1 MNKLLKSVI
10 AFALVAMVFASCEKV
25 DNPINPDPDPENGQH
40 AQLWSYD
47 FGIGS
52 LSDIYP
58 AIDENDNT
66 YFSMTEM
73 GGSSIIVFAL
83 DNNGSELWKKTLT
96 GSSTS
101 KIVYADNK
109 IFVAGSDP
117 SAIYC
122 LNASSGNI
130 EWEKDF
136 SSEYEFFGAPAMAYA
151 NNRLY
156 LSVIEL
162 IESYVMAFDMSGNE
176 MWKRQAEAAGLN
188 ISVSGNSLFF
198 KSGGIIQ
205 RYDDNGNSCDSIWTL
220 KVETKTNR
228 SLTALTDL
236 PIGADGNIYFRDDND
251 IFIVSPSGQIVNS
264 ILLDASFDNSPSN
277 ITITSNN
284 DILIGKGNL
293 VKFDKNGNQ
302 QWETDFNDGILINP
316 SFTAAPVIADNGDY
330 YDAQLFGLYS
340 VKSNG
345 SLNWKVN
352 AENGGGVEYGN
363 LHPPVLN
370 HEGNIISVSA
380 EQKIIR
386 CFKGDGSKL
395 ASSGWPKPF
404 ADYGN
409 TSSH

>member
-1 MNKLLKSVI
+1 MNKLLKPFIV
-10 AFALVAMVFASCEKV
+10 FALVAIVLTSCKKD
-25 DNPINPDPDPENGQH
+25 DNPILPDPENGKH

-47 FGIGS
+47 FGVGS
-52 LSDIYP
+52 LSDIFP

-66 YFSMTEM
+66 YFAMTET
-73 GGSSIIVFAL
+73 GGNSMIVVASN
-83 DNNGSELWKKTLT
+83 NNGSELWKKTIT
-96 GSSTS
+96 GSSS
-101 KIVYADNK
+101 SRVIYADNK
-109 IFVAGSDP
+109 IFVAGSSP

-122 LNASSGNI
+122 LNASSGNT
-130 EWEKDF
+130 EWEHDF
-136 SSEYEFFGAPAMAYA
+136 SSEYDFFGTPSMAYA

-156 LSVIEL
+156 LSTYEL
-162 IESYVMAFDMSGNE
+162 IASYLQAFDISGNE
-176 MWKRQAEAAGLN
+176 IWQREVESAGLN

-198 KSGGIIQ
+198 KSGNTIQ
-205 RYDDNGNSCDSIWTL
+205 RYDDNGNSCDSVWTL
-220 KVETKTNR
+220 KVGNKTNR
-228 SLTALTDL
+228 SLLAMTDL
-236 PIGADGNIYFRDDND
+236 PIGADGNIYFREDND
-251 IFIVSPSGQIVNS
+251 IFVVSQSGQLINS

-277 ITITSNN
+277 ITLTSNN

-293 VKFDKNGNQ
+293 VKFDKNGNVE
-302 QWETDFNDGILINP
+302 WETDIKDGIIINP
-316 SFTAAPVIADNGDY
+316 SFNVAPVIAENGNY

-352 AENGGGVEYGN
+352 AENGGGEEYGN

-370 HEGNIISVSA
+370 HDGNIISVSA
-380 EQKIIR
+380 EQKVIR

>member
-1 MNKLLKSVI
+1 MNKLFKPMIV
-10 AFALVAMVFASCEKV
+10 FALVAMVFASCKKT
-25 DNPINPDPDPENGQH
+25 DNPILPDPDNGQH

-47 FGIGS
+47 FGVGS
-52 LSDIYP
+52 LADVTP
-58 AIDENDNT
+58 AIDENDNI
-66 YFSMTEM
+66 YFSMTET

-83 DNNGSELWKKTLT
+83 DKNGSELWKKTIT
-96 GSSTS
+96 GSSS
-101 KIVYADNK
+101 SRVIYANGK

-122 LNASSGNI
+122 LNASSGNT
-130 EWEKDF
+130 EWEHDF
-136 SSEYEFFGAPAMAYA
+136 SNEYDFFGLPSMAYA

-156 LSVIEL
+156 LSTYEL
-162 IESYVMAFDMSGNE
+162 ISSYLQAFDMSGNE
-176 MWKRQAEAAGLN
+176 VWNRKVESAGLN
-188 ISVSGNSLFF
+188 ISVSGSSLFF
-198 KSGGIIQ
+198 RSGNTIQ
-205 RYDDNGNSCDSIWTL
+205 RYDDNGNSCDSVWTL
-220 KVETKTNR
+220 EVGSSNR
-228 SLTALTDL
+228 FLNAISDL
-236 PIGADGNIYFRDDND
+236 PIGADGNIYFREDND
-251 IFIVSPSGQIVNS
+251 IFVVSPSGQLINS

-277 ITITSNN
+277 ITLTSNN
-284 DILIGKGNL
+284 DILIGNGNL
-293 VKFDKNGNQ
+293 IKLDKNGNIE
-302 QWETDFNDGILINP
+302 WETDINDGILINP
-316 SFTAAPVIADNGDY
+316 NFNAAPVIAENGDF

-352 AENGGGVEYGN
+352 AENGGGEEYGN

-380 EQKIIR
+380 EQKVIR